1 MVDAEGR
8 IGPSIVPAN
17 VQDRDVLPA
26 LEAGQEHWPSL
37 RLAIVDG
44 VVRDKR
50 CEECCS
56 LHGMHRE
63 VVPKEPDQSGFVVL
77 ERRWVVERISG
88 RFSRWG
94 GPMRERAGR
103 LDVAPGH
110 LTFGAC
116 LMALTALVQSRL
128 IPMAQD
134 ADASGH

>member
-8 IGPSIVPAN
+8 IGLSIVPAN

-44 VVRDKR
+44 VVRAKR

-63 VVPKEPDQSGFVVL
+63 AVPKEPDQTGFVVL
-77 ERRWVVERISG
+77 ERRWWS
-88 RFSRWG
+88 SAS
-94 GPMRERAGR
+94 RAGS
-103 LDVAPGH
+103 AA
-110 LTFGAC
+110 GA
-116 LMALTALVQSRL
+116 ARR
-128 IPMAQD
+128 
-134 ADASGH
+134 ASGPVASTLPPAASPSALASWHSPLSLNPD